1 MLTSMS
7 GYFIDFSF
15 VIKEV
20 FCLLALHIA
29 TVEHVLFKNPQ
40 HNSIFLS
47 AETEQRNNNLFT
59 LH

>member
-1 MLTSMS
+1 MLTSMF

-20 FCLLALHIA
+20 FCLLTLHIA

-40 HNSIFLS
+40 
-47 AETEQRNNNLFT
+47 
-59 LH
+59 